1 MMEATQHAIYV
12 TEQLIEQSFEG
23 EDRSSYHT
31 ALWYVQ
37 ERDGEAD
44 VVQQLHFNDHS
55 DSFWEEDMGTVK
67 MVPNVRYGLCRSQ
80 DPEKMGMVAVKRG
93 HEAEILAYWNHML
106 AFSADVRQQQLTF
119 DLQDSHLAHSNNCRS
134 GVIAALKT
142 IGVEYDPRL
151 YKSESGTI
159 AGRIRPGEVM
169 QPQDTVGQNVDDQ
182 RKLNEHLAS
191 LLTPPWQEEKL
202 KQSTALSTKTL
213 TNIL

>member
-1 MMEATQHAIYV
+1 MEATQHAIYV

-119 DLQDSHLAHSNNCRS
+119 DLQEHELLVRHSTVVGHLLRDVDTAQIDVAEVLLAGKTSQSHLRETRVLIHCREQN
-134 GVIAALKT
+134 IKT
-142 IGVEYDPRL
+142 DEER
-151 YKSESGTI
+151 
-159 AGRIRPGEVM
+159 GRERERERS
-169 QPQDTVGQNVDDQ
+169 Q
-182 RKLNEHLAS
+182 H
-191 LLTPPWQEEKL
+191 
-202 KQSTALSTKTL
+202 KTL
-213 TNIL
+213 DHYMKIDK